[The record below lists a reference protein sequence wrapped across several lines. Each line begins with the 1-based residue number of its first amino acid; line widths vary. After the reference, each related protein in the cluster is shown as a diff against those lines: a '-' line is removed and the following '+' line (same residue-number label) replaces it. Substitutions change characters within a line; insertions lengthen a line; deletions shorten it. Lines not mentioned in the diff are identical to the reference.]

1 MGEHLQ
7 WTDQGTNREKRR
19 KNKLGSALWLVLV
32 AVCAT
37 LFWYSYYD
45 SAFLGLV
52 INDAQ
57 DYASIARNVALGKG
71 LISQYLSPLGLA
83 HFGVPQPDI
92 WRAPLW
98 PLILAVFQ
106 LVFGFIDE
114 ASALAGGCCFIA
126 GACLTFLLGRRWFN
140 IPVALAATALY
151 ICSGQLASF
160 SISGLTEPLS
170 VSLMLL
176 FFFVLTAAFPGKW
189 WKPLFAGLV
198 GGIFYLARYNALLFL
213 PPALI
218 YLYLTS
224 RQDGSGTRYRNKA
237 NSGWRHA
244 AALTAVFLFAFLL
257 ATGPWLMRNYRLA
270 GNPFFSLQKYEPA
283 MFTETYPGY
292 SLYRSTE
299 AIDVAGFLL
308 THPDEIMVKVAEGW
322 QEFSRNCWKPE
333 FTGVALPVL
342 LFFLLSL
349 VLPLDRRFP
358 AQRGVRPLV
367 VACFLLQLA
376 ALLPLHYIP
385 RLFIILAPFYM
396 IYAGGAIW
404 FIVTAAVN
412 AFCVFGKARRGR
424 QQVLAG
430 ALGVIFLTALALPS
444 IKANCPDFHP
454 ELGGPHPCILRKAA
468 LNDVGQLMSPD
479 QVVVSDLGHIFA
491 WYGKR
496 YACKLPY
503 SPADLPD
510 LDRLAPIGAVFLSN
524 WITWD
529 SPDADPAWVETYLTN
544 PQNLYGFKL
553 AKVYPDGSLLYIS
566 VR

>member
-1 MGEHLQ
+1 MNLERLQ
-7 WTDQGTNREKRR
+7 WRDQETSRRKRR
-19 KNKLGSALWLVLV
+19 KSKLGSFVWLVLV
-32 AVCAT
+32 AVCSA
-37 LFWYSYYD
+37 LFWHSYYD

-98 PLILAVFQ
+98 PLLVAVFQ
-106 LVFGFIDE
+106 SIFGFIDE

-126 GACLTFLLGRRWFN
+126 GACLTFLLGRCWFN
-140 IPVALAATALY
+140 IPVALAATVLY
-151 ICSGQLASF
+151 ICSGQLAAF

-170 VSLMLL
+170 VVLMLL
-176 FFFVLTAAFPGKW
+176 FFLVLTTVFPGKG

-198 GGIFYLARYNALLFL
+198 GGVFYLARYNALLFL

-218 YLYLTS
+218 YIYLTS
-224 RQDGSGTRYRNKA
+224 RQKGKRGS
-237 NSGWRHA
+237 SGWRYA
-244 AALTAVFLFAFLL
+244 AALTAVFIVGFLL
-257 ATGPWLMRNYRLA
+257 VAGPWLARNYRLA

-283 MFTETYPGY
+283 MFTETYPDY

-299 AIDVAGFLL
+299 GIDVTGFLL
-308 THPDEIMVKVAEGW
+308 AHPDQIGKKVARGW
-322 QEFSRNCWKPE
+322 QEFSHSFWKPE

-349 VLPLDRRFP
+349 ALPLDRRFP
-358 AQRGVRPLV
+358 AQRGIRPLV

-385 RLFIILAPFYM
+385 RLFIILSPFYM
-396 IYAGGAIW
+396 LYAAGAIW
-404 FIVTAAVN
+404 FLVAVIVDAVGLFCRAA
-412 AFCVFGKARRGR
+412 GRR

-430 ALGVIFLTALALPS
+430 VLGVIFLTLLVFPGV
-444 IKANCPDFHP
+444 KANYPDFHP
-454 ELGGPHPCILRKAA
+454 ELGGPHPRTLRAAA
-468 LNDVGQLMSPD
+468 LSDVGRLMPSD

-491 WYGKR
+491 WYGER

-503 SPADLPD
+503 SPADLSD
-510 LDRLAPIGAVFLSN
+510 LSELAPVGAVFLSN

-529 SPDADPAWVETYLTN
+529 SPDADPAWVETYLAR
-544 PQNLYGFKL
+544 PQNLYGLKL
-553 AKVYPDGSLLYIS
+553 AKVYPDGSLLYIP
-566 VR
+566 